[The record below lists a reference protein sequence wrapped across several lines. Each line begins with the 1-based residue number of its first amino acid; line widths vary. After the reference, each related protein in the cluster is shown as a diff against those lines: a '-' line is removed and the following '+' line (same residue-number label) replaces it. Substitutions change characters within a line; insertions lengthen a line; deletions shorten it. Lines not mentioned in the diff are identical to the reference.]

1 MEEREKLEEEEY
13 EGYVCS
19 PGPTKEGGNLRKP
32 SGRREMIE
40 RCELAYFNWE
50 IEY

>member
-1 MEEREKLEEEEY
+1 MEEREKLEEEED

-32 SGRREMIE
+32 SGASGDDRKVRTG
-40 RCELAYFNWE
+40 LFQLGN
-50 IEY
+50 